1 MYERNKDSSLP
12 YPDNI
17 IRAIDINQEVTD
29 DIRNKMLS
37 VIHSSELLSK
47 REKHCLIEY
56 YKNNRTYIEIG
67 KDYSITRERI
77 RQVIELGLSKLRRN
91 KNLIIKE

>member
-29 DIRNKMLS
+29 DIKNKMLS
-37 VIHSSELLSK
+37 VIHSSELLSE
-47 REKHCLIEY
+47 RERHCLIEY
-56 YKNNRTYIEIG
+56 YENNRTYMEIG
-67 KDYSITRERI
+67 KDYGVTRERI